1 MGYALRINIIKGL
14 ISIKSRKKD
23 NILKK
28 LLSYLNVIVRNLV
41 DF

>member
-28 LLSYLNVIVRNLV
+28 LLVIVRNLV

>member
-28 LLSYLNVIVRNLV
+28 LSKSLSET
-41 DF
+41 

>member
-23 NILKK
+23 NIFKEITSHCQK
-28 LLSYLNVIVRNLV
+28 LS
-41 DF
+41 

>member
-28 LLSYLNVIVRNLV
+28 LLSYLVIVRNLV